1 MASIYSLKPG
11 FQRMLRPLVK
21 RLARMGVS
29 ANQIT
34 IAAII
39 LSLGAGLLIACLRRS
54 SALLMLPPVLLVRMA
69 LNAMDGML
77 AREHH
82 QQSATGAVLN
92 ELGDV
97 VSDVGL
103 YLPLALIPGF
113 GVWPVA
119 AIVILSVLSEMT
131 GVVGAGIGGSRR
143 YDGPLG
149 KSDRA
154 FVFGL
159 MGFLLGLGKH
169 IEGAIPA
176 VLLAMIVLL
185 ACTIANR
192 MRHILLE
199 ASSTGSAQ

>member
-11 FQRMLRPLVK
+11 FQRVLRPLAN
-21 RLARMGVS
+21 RLARSGVS

-34 IAAII
+34 IAAIV
-39 LSLGAGLLIACLRRS
+39 LSLGAGLLIAWSRQS
-54 SALLMLPPVLLVRMA
+54 IALLVLPPVLLVRMA

-77 AREHH
+77 AREHN

-97 VSDVGL
+97 VSDIGL

-113 GVWPVA
+113 GIWPVA

-131 GVVGAGIGGSRR
+131 GAMGVGIGGSRR

-159 MGFLLGLGKH
+159 VGLLLGLGVH
-169 IEGAIPA
+169 IESAIPV
-176 VLLAMIVLL
+176 VLFAMILLL

-199 ASSTGSAQ
+199 SSSNSWPQ